1 MGSICDPEAASRA
14 PVPYPTRRENRRR
27 GLVPAAGRQR
37 DEPQAP
43 NAPMSEGLAFELLLS
58 PSGSRRL
65 LRNMQHTL
73 YCGYLAG
80 CCRSRSAGDV
90 NLEGSDT
97 AIQTLGGAGRIG
109 EAEPAVVGDSVQ
121 PLQGCDA
128 FRIGIPRVSPW
139 ALLSDPFRVPFPRR
153 LFVWDSVQSH
163 QGPRLWTSVPGTPQ
177 GSDRRARGET
187 PGNEIRKRRQP

>member
-1 MGSICDPEAASRA
+1 MSWESPGLGARASSIGTSAI
-14 PVPYPTRRENRRR
+14 R
-27 GLVPAAGRQR
+27 GDTSIAQPARLVKRFCNG
-37 DEPQAP
+37 
-43 NAPMSEGLAFELLLS
+43 
-58 PSGSRRL
+58 
-65 LRNMQHTL
+65 
-73 YCGYLAG
+73 
-80 CCRSRSAGDV
+80 
-90 NLEGSDT
+90 T